1 MLPMN
6 IDPKIQAMGIYIG
19 YPLHGD
25 KSRTSR
31 TKRDFPCITQK
42 IAIPSLILCGH
53 MILYQKCSWLKFPI
67 SFLMMPRSRK
77 KIQLSNREALGPCC
91 PRNLQLCQNM
101 KLTLPEFLGRLF
113 RNVFP
118 KDSVA
123 IFGPPTKTSHIYILS
138 TNCIYTLRIHPH
150 SWNRIEGSIS
160 SE

>member
-1 MLPMN
+1 MN
-6 IDPKIQAMGIYIG
+6 IDQKIQATGIFIG

-53 MILYQKCSWLKFPI
+53 MILYQKCSWLKFPM
-67 SFLMMPRSRK
+67 SFLMMPRSPQNPA
-77 KIQLSNREALGPCC
+77 IQPGGHWPLLPLH
-91 PRNLQLCQNM
+91 LQLCQNM

-113 RNVFP
+113 LRLPQRF
-118 KDSVA
+118 SGH
-123 IFGPPTKTSHIYILS
+123 IWPPNKNIAYIYILS

>member
-53 MILYQKCSWLKFPI
+53 MILYQKCSWLKFPM
-67 SFLMMPRSRK
+67 SFLMMPRSPQNPETPTGRPVA
-77 KIQLSNREALGPCC
+77 LAAPAPPVVSEHEADPAGVPWSSFSK
-91 PRNLQLCQNM
+91 R
-101 KLTLPEFLGRLF
+101 LPQRFSGH
-113 RNVFP
+113 
-118 KDSVA
+118 
-123 IFGPPTKTSHIYILS
+123 ICPPTKTSHIYIY
-138 TNCIYTLRIHPH
+138 IYFLQIVYIP
-150 SWNRIEGSIS
+150 
-160 SE
+160 